1 MQNIVLG
8 PSMVYDYLESELNR
22 MVKCEML
29 SNDDIKYLNLN
40 KILKFFESNLGK
52 RVIECFNK
60 DRRKVYRNL
69 SF

>member
-40 KILKFFESNLGK
+40 KILKFLK
-52 RVIECFNK
+52 VI
-60 DRRKVYRNL
+60 
-69 SF
+69 